1 MFNMEKVNY
10 READINDLDIL
21 LEFEQGIIEYERRFD
36 NNLKDHTTYYPL
48 KDMLLDP
55 DIAIKVATINDEI
68 IGSGY
73 AKIKDAKPYHKN
85 TKYIYLGFM
94 FLKPNYRGLGII
106 KQLIEE
112 LKVWAKSKE
121 ILEIR
126 LEVYSDNEPAIK
138 AYEKSGFKK
147 HMVEMKL
154 YID

>member
-1 MFNMEKVNY
+1 MFKMEKVNY

-36 NNLKDHTTYYPL
+36 TNLKDYTTYYPL

-55 DIAIKVATINDEI
+55 DIAIKVATVNDEI

-73 AKIKDAKPYHKN
+73 AKIKDAQPYHKN
-85 TKYIYLGFM
+85 DKYVYLGFM

-106 KQLIEE
+106 QQLIEE

-126 LEVYSDNEPAIK
+126 LEVYSDNDPAIK